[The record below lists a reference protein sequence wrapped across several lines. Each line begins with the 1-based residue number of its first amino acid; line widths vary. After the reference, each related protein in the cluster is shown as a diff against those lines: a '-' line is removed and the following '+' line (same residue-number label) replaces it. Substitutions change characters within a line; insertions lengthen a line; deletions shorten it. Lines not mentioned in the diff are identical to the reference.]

1 MHLYP
6 LGTSVAE
13 GMDKVRPKVERVAW
27 AMSGATRPESR
38 KEVANPAKAG
48 IQNKMN
54 MNTKTIDQLNKAHAF
69 QQEDQSLRIVEGK
82 GGIPLVEIQN
92 KHASATIS
100 LQGAHLLTWQPIN
113 EKQSVIWLSED
124 AKFAPGKSIR
134 GGIPICWPWFGAH
147 ASHADYPA
155 HGFART
161 SLWKIVSATPLDTGE
176 TQITFKLEL
185 NIHKNSELD
194 NTFNNTINT
203 ITINEMWPQPTAVEY
218 RLTIGCSL
226 ILELTTTNHS
236 DQAITLGQALHT
248 YFAVDDIAQTTV
260 EGLDGKTYLDKPQ
273 NFARKTQTGPVT
285 FSAEVD
291 RIYLNTPESVV
302 INDSKRKITISK
314 QGSRSTVVWNPWQA
328 VAEKMGDLG
337 KDGYQKMVC
346 VESANAA
353 EDVVSIQPGKSH
365 TLHVVYEIESLV

>member
-1 MHLYP
+1 MR
-6 LGTSVAE
+6 
-13 GMDKVRPKVERVAW
+13 GM
-27 AMSGATRPESR
+27 
-38 KEVANPAKAG
+38 
-48 IQNKMN
+48 
-54 MNTKTIDQLNKAHAF
+54 KTIGELNNQHAF
-69 QQEDQSLRIVEGK
+69 QQEDQSLRILRMDALMSREHMDVRSDEEKANSGSEL
-82 GGIPLVEIQN
+82 PLIEIQN

-100 LQGAHLLTWQPIN
+100 LQGAHLLSWQPVN

-124 AKFAPGKSIR
+124 ALFAPGKSIR
-134 GGIPICWPWFGAH
+134 GGIPVCWPWFGAH
-147 ASHADYPA
+147 PSHADYPA

-161 SLWKIVSATPLDTGE
+161 SLWQIVSATPLDTGE
-176 TQITFKLEL
+176 TQITFKLDTREL
-185 NIHKNSELD
+185 NEP
-194 NTFNNTINT
+194 INT
-203 ITINEMWPQPTAVEY
+203 MWPQPTVVEY
-218 RLTIGCSL
+218 SLTIGRSL

-285 FSAEVD
+285 FNAEVD
-291 RIYLNTPESVV
+291 RIYLDDVQDVLVSREAGMPGATSVV

-314 QGSRSTVVWNPWQA
+314 QGSRSTVVWNPGQA

-353 EDVVSIQPGKSH
+353 EDVVSIQPGNSH
-365 TLHVVYEIESLV
+365 SLHVEYDIESLV

>member
-1 MHLYP
+1 
-6 LGTSVAE
+6 
-13 GMDKVRPKVERVAW
+13 
-27 AMSGATRPESR
+27 
-38 KEVANPAKAG
+38 
-48 IQNKMN
+48 
-54 MNTKTIDQLNKAHAF
+54 MNTKTIEQLNKEHAF

-82 GGIPLVEIQN
+82 GGIPVVEIQN

-100 LQGAHLLTWQPIN
+100 LQGAHLLSWQPIN
-113 EKQSVIWLSED
+113 EKQSIIWLSED
-124 AKFAPGKSIR
+124 AHFAPGKSIR
-134 GGIPICWPWFGAH
+134 GGIPVCWPWFGAH
-147 ASHADYPA
+147 PSHADYPA

-161 SLWKIVSATPLDTGE
+161 SLWQIVSAKPLNTGE
-176 TQITFKLEL
+176 TQITFKLDL
-185 NIHKNSELD
+185 TTNNSELSD
-194 NTFNNTINT
+194 AINT
-203 ITINEMWPQPTAVEY
+203 IPINKMWPQPTVVEY
-218 RLTIGCSL
+218 RLTIGRSL

-291 RIYLNTPESVV
+291 RIYLNTPDVV
-302 INDSKRKITISK
+302 MINDSKRKITISK
-314 QGSRSTVVWNPWQA
+314 QGSRSTVVWNPWHE

-365 TLHVVYEIESLV
+365 TLRVEYEIESLE

>member
-1 MHLYP
+1 MAIYQINL
-6 LGTSVAE
+6 
-13 GMDKVRPKVERVAW
+13 
-27 AMSGATRPESR
+27 
-38 KEVANPAKAG
+38 N
-48 IQNKMN
+48 
-54 MNTKTIDQLNKAHAF
+54 QLNENHAF
-69 QQEDQSLRIVEGK
+69 QKDGQSLRVVEGK
-82 GGIPLVEIQN
+82 GDIPLIEIKN

-100 LQGAHLLTWQPIN
+100 LQGANLLSWLPEN

-124 AKFAPGKSIR
+124 AKFALGKSVR

-161 SLWKIVSATPLDTGE
+161 TLWQIVSATPLDTGE
-176 TQITFKLEL
+176 TQITFMLDTRKL
-185 NIHKNSELD
+185 D
-194 NTFNNTINT
+194 NTINT
-203 ITINEMWPQPTAVEY
+203 MWPQPTMVEY
-218 RLTIGCSL
+218 RLTIGRSL
-226 ILELTTTNHS
+226 ILELITTNHS

-248 YFAVDDIAQTTV
+248 YFSVDDIAQTTV

-273 NFARKTQTGPVT
+273 NFARKTQAGPVT

-291 RIYLNTPESVV
+291 RIYLATPDSVV

-314 QGSRSTVVWNPWQA
+314 QGSCSTVVWNPGQA

-337 KDGYQKMVC
+337 RDGYRKMVC

-353 EDVVSIQPGKSH
+353 EDVVIIQPGNSH
-365 TLHVVYEIESLV
+365 TLHVEYEIG